1 MRFATATLT
10 VTAAATFLT
19 ALAPPP
25 AQALTLLGVCVLRP
39 CAPKVDPDIIDP
51 LLYDLELTVEG
62 GEDENAVRNA
72 SALFQSRDEA
82 VAGSASLLAR
92 AKGDYRR
99 ILAALYNEGRY
110 GPTVSIT
117 INGRQAADIPAGT
130 QFAGAPNVV
139 VRVGPGPEYVFGETT
154 IANRAPPAASR
165 DDEVDDPA
173 EEGFAPGELA
183 KATVVR
189 QAGQLAV
196 REWRQ
201 QGYPKAEVA
210 GQQATAVH
218 PRDVLNVRIRMA
230 SGPYAR
236 FGETDVIG
244 TERMDPGF
252 VAYMAD
258 IPEGA
263 EFDPDV
269 LRRARARLDRLGVFS
284 TRRVTEGDVGPNGF
298 MPIGIVVQERKL
310 RRIGVGA
317 TASTLDGF
325 GAETFFLHRNLFG
338 RAESL
343 RLEAQ
348 VGGLGTS
355 LGGSEGGIDY
365 GLGATFRKPGIF
377 TPDTD
382 LVLNAYARREVNET
396 FTERSY
402 GTSAIIENY
411 LSDTV
416 TLRYGVLFRQGEF
429 DDAFGERTFTQ
440 VNGLFDVTYDGR
452 DSKVDPTE
460 GLYLEFEASP
470 FQEFEFGNSG
480 AKLEAEAR
488 TFEDFGTEG
497 RSIVALRARLGSL
510 LSPPISETAPD
521 TLFLTGGGGSVRGF
535 AYKSIGVDGFVPG
548 SDETVGGRSL
558 FEASAE
564 FRQKF
569 TETIGAVAFADV
581 GTVSRDTFVDF
592 DDVKVGVGL
601 GLRYYTSLGPIRVD
615 VAVPLNPGPDDGSFA
630 IYAGIGQA
638 F

>member
-1 MRFATATLT
+1 MRSITATLLAS
-10 VTAAATFLT
+10 AAATVLT
-19 ALAPPP
+19 TVTPDRAE
-25 AQALTLLGVCVLRP
+25 ALTLLGVCILRP
-39 CAPKVDPDIIDP
+39 CEPTIDPDIIDP
-51 LLYDLELTVEG
+51 LLYDLQFTVEG
-62 GEDENAVRNA
+62 GEDEDAIENA

-117 INGRQAADIPAGT
+117 INGQQAADIPAGT
-130 QFAGAPNVV
+130 QFSGTPNVV
-139 VRVGPGPEYVFGETT
+139 VRVGPGPQYVFGETT
-154 IANRAPPAASR
+154 IANRAPPAAER
-165 DDEVDDPA
+165 GDRVDDPA

-183 KATVVR
+183 KATTVR
-189 QAGQLAV
+189 LAGELAV
-196 REWRQ
+196 REWRE

-210 GQQATAVH
+210 DQHAGAVH
-218 PRDVLNVRIRMA
+218 PRDVLNVRIRMDP
-230 SGPYAR
+230 GPYAT
-236 FGETDVIG
+236 FGETDVVG

-263 EFDPDV
+263 EFDPDA

-284 TRRVTEGDVGPNGF
+284 TRRVVEGDVGPNGA
-298 MPIGIVVQERKL
+298 MPIGIIVQERPL
-310 RRIGVGA
+310 RRFGVGI
-317 TASTLDGF
+317 TASTLDGI
-325 GAETFFLHRNLFG
+325 GAETFWLHRNLFG

-348 VGGLGTS
+348 VGGLGT
-355 LGGSEGGIDY
+355 GIGSTDGGIDY
-365 GLGATFRKPGIF
+365 GLGATFRRPGLF

-396 FTERSY
+396 FTETSY
-402 GTSAIIENY
+402 GGSAIIENY
-411 LSDTV
+411 LTDRT
-416 TLRYGVLFRQGEF
+416 TLRYGVLFRQGRF

-440 VNGLFDVTYDGR
+440 LNGLVDVTYDGR
-452 DSKVDPTE
+452 DNKVDATE
-460 GLYLEFEASP
+460 GFYLELEASP
-470 FQEFEFGNSG
+470 FYEFNFENGG

-488 TFEDFGTEG
+488 AFEDFGTDG
-497 RSIVALRARLGSL
+497 RSVVALRARLGSL
-510 LSPPISETAPD
+510 LSPPIMETAPD

-535 AYKSIGVDGFVPG
+535 AYKSIGVDDFMGLN
-548 SDETVGGRSL
+548 ETVGGRSL

-564 FRQKF
+564 FRQRF
-569 TETIGAVAFADV
+569 GESFGAVAFADV
-581 GTVSRDTFVDF
+581 GTVSPETFVSF

-601 GLRYYTSLGPIRVD
+601 GLRYYTGLGPIRVD

-630 IYAGIGQA
+630 IYAGIGQT